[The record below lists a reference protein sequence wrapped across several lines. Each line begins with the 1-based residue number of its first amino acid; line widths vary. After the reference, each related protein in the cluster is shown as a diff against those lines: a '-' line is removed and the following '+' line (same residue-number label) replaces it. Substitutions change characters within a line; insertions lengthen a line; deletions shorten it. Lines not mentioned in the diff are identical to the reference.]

1 MQNSHCPPPLHCL
14 SRLLVAYPPPPPTT
28 IMIFIFLYFFR
39 ISFRFFCLCLF
50 FFWMHAKWSSNIYD
64 QHTHTQLAYAL
75 SLTGNSSDMSAPK
88 TRCQSEAKTKQ
99 NRAKWKQHETNMK
112 QTKYY
117 FSHKCIYRVYR
128 VYRGTCMLI
137 IIIISIVKWRQ
148 FVWHFLH
155 FWPWQRSQVDPLC
168 PSRPAAP
175 SFHCDLPFRIISSV
189 IWFAEQR
196 MQQLLPH
203 TEHLYT
209 IFKLHKLHSVV
220 YSHCLCISQSS
231 VFFVYFKHSK

>member
-1 MQNSHCPPPLHCL
+1 
-14 SRLLVAYPPPPPTT
+14 
-28 IMIFIFLYFFR
+28 MIFIFLYFFW
-39 ISFRFFCLCLF
+39 ISFRFFLPLSLF
-50 FFWMHAKWSSNIYD
+50 FLHACEMVIKYLWPT
-64 QHTHTQLAYAL
+64 HTHSHTQLAYAL

-209 IFKLHKLHSVV
+209 MYI
-220 YSHCLCISQSS
+220 QTA
-231 VFFVYFKHSK
+231 